1 VSNPLNPCAIK
12 QQTMFIYNIPKLER
26 IIDNYKKQKNRPVDY
41 HVQFCLDQENLK
53 DAIEAA
59 ARAVDDYGKIHF
71 HQRRVAKADLMALA
85 EKLMSLEN
93 EFANAKNFDK
103 IYEII
108 KKTNQ
113 SGINEITVFDT
124 AFRIGSYLNLFPDK
138 IYLTSGTRIGAEHL
152 LGKLDNR
159 NTLLPTDFPSPF
171 QRKDLSIADIEDILY
186 VCRNEF
192 EYCVK

>member
-1 VSNPLNPCAIK
+1 
-12 QQTMFIYNIPKLER
+12 MFIYNIPKLER
-26 IIDNYKKQKNRPVDY
+26 IIDNYKKQKRKPVDY

-71 HQRRVAKADLMALA
+71 HQRRVAKVDLMAFA
-85 EKLMSLEN
+85 DKLMSLES
-93 EFANAKNFDK
+93 EFANAKSFDE
-103 IYEII
+103 IYAIV

-113 SGINEITVFDT
+113 TGINEITVFDT

-152 LGKLDNR
+152 LGKLDDK

-186 VCRNEF
+186 VCRNEL

>member
-1 VSNPLNPCAIK
+1 
-12 QQTMFIYNIPKLER
+12 MFIYNIPKLER
-26 IIDNYKKQKNRPVDY
+26 IIDNYKKQKRKSVDY
-41 HVQFCLDQENLK
+41 HVQFCLEQENLK
-53 DAIEAA
+53 DVIEAA

-71 HQRRVAKADLMALA
+71 HQRRVAKTDLMVFA
-85 EKLMSLEN
+85 ENLMSLES
-93 EFANAKNFDK
+93 EFANAKSFDE

-113 SGINEITVFDT
+113 TNINEITVFDT
-124 AFRIGSYLNLFPDK
+124 AFRIGSYLNLLPHK
-138 IYLTSGTRIGAEHL
+138 IYLTSGTRTGAEHL
-152 LGKLDNR
+152 LGKLDDR
-159 NTLLPTDFPSPF
+159 NTLLPTELPSPF

>member
-1 VSNPLNPCAIK
+1 
-12 QQTMFIYNIPKLER
+12 MFIFNIPKLER
-26 IIDNYKKQKNRPVDY
+26 IIDNYKKQTRKAVDY
-41 HVQFCLDQENLK
+41 HLQFCLDQENLK

-59 ARAVDDYGKIHF
+59 AKAVDEYGKIHF
-71 HQRRVAKADLMALA
+71 HQRRVAKTDLMAFA
-85 EKLMSLEN
+85 EKLANLEN
-93 EFANAKNFDK
+93 ELASAKSFDE
-103 IYEII
+103 IYEIV
-108 KKTNQ
+108 KNTTQN
-113 SGINEITVFDT
+113 GINEITIFDT

-152 LGKLDNR
+152 LGKLGNI

-171 QRKDLSIADIEDILY
+171 QRKGLSIADIEDILY

>member
-1 VSNPLNPCAIK
+1 
-12 QQTMFIYNIPKLER
+12 MFIYNIPKLER
-26 IIDNYKKQKNRPVDY
+26 IIDNYKKQKNRSVDY

-93 EFANAKNFDK
+93 EFANAKSFD
-103 IYEII
+103 EIFEI
-108 KKTNQ
+108 VKKTNQ
-113 SGINEITVFDT
+113 AGINEITVFDT
-124 AFRIGSYLNLFPDK
+124 AFRMGSYLNLFPDK

-152 LGKLDNR
+152 LGKLDNI

-171 QRKDLSIADIEDILY
+171 QRKDISIADIEDILY

>member
-1 VSNPLNPCAIK
+1 
-12 QQTMFIYNIPKLER
+12 MFIYNIPKLER
-26 IIDNYKKQKNRPVDY
+26 IIDNYKKQTRKPVDY

-59 ARAVDDYGKIHF
+59 AKAVDEYGKIHF
-71 HQRRVAKADLMALA
+71 HQRRIAKTDLMALA
-85 EKLMSLEN
+85 EKLEALEN
-93 EFANAKNFDK
+93 ELAQAKSFDE
-103 IYEII
+103 IYEIV
-108 KKTNQ
+108 KNTTQN
-113 SGINEITVFDT
+113 GINEITVFDT

-152 LGKLDNR
+152 LGKLGNI

-186 VCRNEF
+186 VCKNEF

>member
-1 VSNPLNPCAIK
+1 
-12 QQTMFIYNIPKLER
+12 MFIYNIAKLER
-26 IIDNYKKQKNRPVDY
+26 IIDNYKKRTRKSVDY
-41 HVQFCLDQENLK
+41 HVQFCLDQKNLK

-59 ARAVDDYGKIHF
+59 AKAVDDYGKIHF
-71 HQRRVAKADLMALA
+71 HQRRVSKAELLAFA
-85 EKLMSLEN
+85 EKLATLEN
-93 EFANAKNFDK
+93 YLANAESFDAIYDTVKNL
-103 IYEII
+103 
-108 KKTNQ
+108 NQ
-113 SGINEITVFDT
+113 PNINEITIFDT

-152 LGKLDNR
+152 LGKLGNI

-186 VCRNEF
+186 VCKNEF

>member
-1 VSNPLNPCAIK
+1 
-12 QQTMFIYNIPKLER
+12 MFIYNIPKLER
-26 IIDNYKKQKNRPVDY
+26 IIDNYKKQTRKPVDY

-59 ARAVDDYGKIHF
+59 AKAVNEYGKIHF
-71 HQRRVAKADLMALA
+71 HQRRVAKTDLMAFA
-85 EKLMSLEN
+85 EKLETFEN
-93 EFANAKNFDK
+93 ELAQAKSFDEIYK
-103 IYEII
+103 IV
-108 KKTNQ
+108 KNTNQ
-113 SGINEITVFDT
+113 NGINEITVFDT

-152 LGKLDNR
+152 LGKLGNV

-186 VCRNEF
+186 VCKNEF

>member
-1 VSNPLNPCAIK
+1 LK
-12 QQTMFIYNIPKLER
+12 QIIDNQTLMFIYNIPKLER
-26 IIDNYKKQKNRPVDY
+26 IIDNYKKQKRKPVDH

-71 HQRRVAKADLMALA
+71 HQRRVAKADLMAFA
-85 EKLMSLEN
+85 DKLISIES
-93 EFANAKNFDK
+93 EFADAKSFDE
-103 IYEII
+103 IYAVV

-113 SGINEITVFDT
+113 TGINEITVFDT

-152 LGKLDNR
+152 LGKLDDR

-171 QRKDLSIADIEDILY
+171 HRKDLSIADIGDILY

-192 EYCVK
+192 EFCVR

>member
-1 VSNPLNPCAIK
+1 
-12 QQTMFIYNIPKLER
+12 MFIYNIPKLER
-26 IIDNYKKQKNRPVDY
+26 IIDNYKKQKHKPVDY

-59 ARAVDDYGKIHF
+59 ARAVDEYGKIHF
-71 HQRRVAKADLMALA
+71 HQRRVPKADLMAFA
-85 EKLMSLEN
+85 DKLMTLES
-93 EFANAKNFDK
+93 EFAHATSFDN

-108 KKTNQ
+108 QKTNLQ
-113 SGINEITVFDT
+113 GINELTVFDT

-152 LGKLDNR
+152 LGKIDDR
-159 NTLLPTDFPSPF
+159 NTLLPTDLPSPF
-171 QRKDLSIADIEDILY
+171 HRKDLTIADIEDILY

>member
-1 VSNPLNPCAIK
+1 MR
-12 QQTMFIYNIPKLER
+12 TYNIPKLER
-26 IIDNYKKQKNRPVDY
+26 IIDNYKKQKRKPVDY

-71 HQRRVAKADLMALA
+71 HQRRVAKADLMAFA
-85 EKLMSLEN
+85 EKLMALES
-93 EFANAKNFDK
+93 EFAEAKSFDE
-103 IYEII
+103 IYEIV

-113 SGINEITVFDT
+113 TGINELTVFDT

-152 LGKLDNR
+152 LGKLDDK
-159 NTLLPTDFPSPF
+159 NTLLPTDLPSPF

-186 VCRNEF
+186 VCRNDL

>member
-1 VSNPLNPCAIK
+1 
-12 QQTMFIYNIPKLER
+12 MFIYNIPKLER
-26 IIDNYKKQKNRPVDY
+26 IIDNYKKQKRKPVDY

-71 HQRRVAKADLMALA
+71 HQRRVAKADLMAFA
-85 EKLMSLEN
+85 DKLMSLEN
-93 EFANAKNFDK
+93 EFVDAKNFDE

-113 SGINEITVFDT
+113 AGINELTVFDT

-152 LGKLDNR
+152 LGKLVDK
-159 NTLLPTDFPSPF
+159 NTLLSTDLPSPF
-171 QRKDLSIADIEDILY
+171 QRKDLTIADIEDILY
-186 VCRNEF
+186 VCRNDL

>member
-1 VSNPLNPCAIK
+1 
-12 QQTMFIYNIPKLER
+12 MFIYNIPKLER

-71 HQRRVAKADLMALA
+71 HQRRVAKTDLMALA
-85 EKLMSLEN
+85 EKLISLEN
-93 EFANAKNFDK
+93 EFANTKSFDE

-108 KKTNQ
+108 KQTNQ
-113 SGINEITVFDT
+113 AGINEITVFDT

-152 LGKLDNR
+152 LGKLDGR

-171 QRKDLSIADIEDILY
+171 QRNDLSIADIEDILY

>member
-1 VSNPLNPCAIK
+1 
-12 QQTMFIYNIPKLER
+12 MFTYNIPKLER
-26 IIDNYKKQKNRPVDY
+26 IIDNYKKQKRKSVDY

-59 ARAVDDYGKIHF
+59 AKAVDDYGKIHF
-71 HQRRVAKADLMALA
+71 HQRRVGKADLLALA
-85 EKLMSLEN
+85 EKLATFEN
-93 EFANAKNFDK
+93 ELVNATAFDEIYTIVKN
-103 IYEII
+103 
-108 KKTNQ
+108 TNQ
-113 SGINEITVFDT
+113 AGINEVTVFDT
-124 AFRIGSYLNLFPDK
+124 AFRIGNYLNLFPNK

-152 LGKLDNR
+152 LGKLDDI

-186 VCRNEF
+186 VCRNEL